1 MDAPKTTEAQRE
13 AQRSYNE
20 AQRERGF
27 FQTRPWLPVEL
38 KEWHEL
44 FVRRAREWAMY
55 GTPLAMPDLPTALTK
70 PAPKARTA
78 QAKIGKEGL

>member
-1 MDAPKTTEAQRE
+1 MTAPKTTEAQRE

-20 AQRERGF
+20 AQKERGF
-27 FQTRPWLPVEL
+27 FQTRPWLPIEL

-55 GTPLAMPDLPTALTK
+55 GTPLAMPDLPPVVTK
-70 PAPKARTA
+70 PAGEARVA
-78 QAKIGKEGL
+78 QAKIKKEGL